1 MKVLMEKKEKVMD
14 DNPKYIVSKTG
25 LNMLC
30 HAVLVSTDHCFTKK
44 ISTYS
49 GMSEDLSDKFS

>member
-1 MKVLMEKKEKVMD
+1 MEKKEKVMD